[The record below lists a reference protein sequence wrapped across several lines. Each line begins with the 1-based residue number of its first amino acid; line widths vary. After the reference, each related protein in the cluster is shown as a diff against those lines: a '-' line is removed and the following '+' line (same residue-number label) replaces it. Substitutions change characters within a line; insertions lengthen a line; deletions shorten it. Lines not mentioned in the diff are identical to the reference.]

1 MTAPLFTFRP
11 QEPDVMTIAHSADKP
26 SEIALWVG
34 NYLTLTKPRVV
45 SLVVFCAFI
54 GMLLA
59 PGDELTLQRI
69 VAATAGIALVAGSA
83 AVFNCLVE
91 QRIDRQMARTQARA
105 TARGEV
111 STCAALFWSLGLAA
125 LGMTLLLFWV
135 NTLTAALTFA
145 TFVGYSIIYTLIL
158 KPRTPQNIVI
168 GGLSGAMPPALGW
181 AAVADS
187 VPAEAWILVLI
198 IYAWTPPHFW
208 ALALYRTREYAA
220 AGVPM
225 LPVTHGPEFT
235 RLHVFLYTVLLSAVT
250 LLPFIIRMSG
260 WLYLAAALLLD
271 AIFLGYAWLVW
282 RDYSDRVA
290 QKTFRYSI
298 FYLSALFAALLL
310 DHYLV

>member
-1 MTAPLFTFRP
+1 MR
-11 QEPDVMTIAHSADKP
+11 IAHPAIKTADI
-26 SEIALWVG
+26 SLMISD
-34 NYLTLTKPRVV
+34 YLTLTKPRVV
-45 SLVVFCAFI
+45 SLIVFCAFI

-59 PGDELTLQRI
+59 PSESLTLLRVI
-69 VAATAGIALVAGSA
+69 VATFGIALVAGA
-83 AVFNCLVE
+83 AAAFNCLVE
-91 QRIDRQMARTQARA
+91 QRIDQRMARTRGRA
-105 TARGEV
+105 TARGV
-111 STCAALFWSLGLAA
+111 ISTRAALLWSLGLGV
-125 LGMTLLLFWV
+125 LGMALLLIWI
-135 NTLTAALTFA
+135 NMLTAALTFA

-181 AAVADS
+181 AAIANN

-198 IYAWTPPHFW
+198 IFVWTPPHFW

-250 LLPFIIRMSG
+250 LLPFVIRMSG
-260 WLYLAAALLLD
+260 WVYLSAALVLD
-271 AIFLGYAWLVW
+271 ALFLGYAWRVW
-282 RDYSDRVA
+282 RNYSDRVA

-310 DHYLV
+310 DHYIQ